1 MPMLWRVLIC
11 AGRPAP
17 PPPASRRR
25 YKRDHGTAPIAR
37 ASPWDFPRTA
47 RWAASPTPGT
57 SPPLSRLAE
66 WTVDAYC
73 HNETYGKSRWRSAM
87 AGAVGRRRSSWRKDG
102 RVEEPPQR
110 LAPRGRPAPLEG
122 VDRLYTRLLAKTSSK
137 TFGLQGIAQ
146 TGRPRP
152 WRSSDARVSKIFTI
166 HRTPQGR
173 GHTTNRADQG
183 LRPLGIM
190 IAARWCPHALGFPDP
205 EDSRRLIC
213 PFTA

>member
-110 LAPRGRPAPLEG
+110 LAPRGRPAPWRVSIG
-122 VDRLYTRLLAKTSSK
+122 FTHAFWPRLHPKHLVCKGS
-137 TFGLQGIAQ
+137 
-146 TGRPRP
+146 PRP
-152 WRSSDARVSKIFTI
+152 EGRVHGAVLTRVCRKS
-166 HRTPQGR
+166 
-173 GHTTNRADQG
+173 
-183 LRPLGIM
+183 LRYTAPPKG
-190 IAARWCPHALGFPDP
+190 
-205 EDSRRLIC
+205 EDI
-213 PFTA
+213 PPTAPIKGCDHLA